1 MIINGKDRQFELTV
15 QAHSEISK
23 LCQDEDF
30 AKIDKLFSTSS
41 ALGNENLMR
50 IAIIMNRAYEDHR
63 NFEDPSHEQE
73 YLTTDDFKF
82 MLFPEFAKLEVL
94 LMKTMRVGTSVEVV
108 GEPPKSKGKNVE

>member
-41 ALGNENLMR
+41 ASGNENLMR
-50 IAIIMNRAYEDHR
+50 IAIIMGITMMENVAM
-63 NFEDPSHEQE
+63 
-73 YLTTDDFKF
+73 TT
-82 MLFPEFAKLEVL
+82 AKIITAMEI
-94 LMKTMRVGTSVEVV
+94 KI
-108 GEPPKSKGKNVE
+108 